1 MAINKTIK
9 LKQTIDRQKRMEF
22 QILKAVQ
29 EFQEA
34 TGLRIPAIWFSSIGD
49 EIVEVHTRIFLET

>member
-1 MAINKTIK
+1 MKTIT
-9 LKQTIDRQKRMEF
+9 LEQTLDRQKRMEF

-29 EFQEA
+29 EFQEC

-49 EIVEVHTRIFLET
+49 EIVKVHTRLFLET